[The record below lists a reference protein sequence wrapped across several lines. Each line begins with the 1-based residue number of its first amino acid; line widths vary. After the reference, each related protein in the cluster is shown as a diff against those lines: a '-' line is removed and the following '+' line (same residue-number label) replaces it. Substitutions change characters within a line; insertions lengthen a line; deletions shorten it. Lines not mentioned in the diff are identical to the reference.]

1 MCMESR
7 WLPLL
12 GVEVEGCSLKFLA
25 QLWFHGGLD
34 GATSVFFTL
43 VWAPD
48 G

>member
-7 WLPLL
+7 SLPLL
-12 GVEVEGCSLKFLA
+12 GVEVEGCSLKFLT
-25 QLWFHGGLD
+25 QLWFHDGLD
-34 GATSVFFTL
+34 GAAPVFFTL